1 MIARFKNG
9 RPSRPAPD
17 RTGRSP
23 FFRSASRR
31 RGRSPA
37 APRPSGPCRCRRRWQ
52 RAKLFPGEAVALQKG
67 VDDVRRNI
75 PPDGEADEYGVIFVH
90 IRQPL
95 GNGGAGGGVIHF
107 DAAAAVFVHPVEVG
121 VRIGDGRISNSS
133 APAALARRSA
143 ACRVTPLAENMRPV
157 SCSFQFS
164 SKL

>member
-1 MIARFKNG
+1 M
-9 RPSRPAPD
+9 
-17 RTGRSP
+17 
-23 FFRSASRR
+23 
-31 RGRSPA
+31 
-37 APRPSGPCRCRRRWQ
+37 
-52 RAKLFPGEAVALQKG
+52 
-67 VDDVRRNI
+67 RRNI

-143 ACRVTPLAENMRPV
+143 ACRVTPLAEKYAT
-157 SCSFQFS
+157 SFLLISIFLQIMIY
-164 SKL
+164 LLADRLAPLGGGAVAGQLDGNV